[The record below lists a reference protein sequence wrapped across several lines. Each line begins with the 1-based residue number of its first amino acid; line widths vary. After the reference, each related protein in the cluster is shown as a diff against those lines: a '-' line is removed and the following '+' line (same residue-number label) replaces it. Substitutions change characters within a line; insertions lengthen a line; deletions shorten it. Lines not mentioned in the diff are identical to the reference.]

1 MSKISDFTKAR
12 VLAAVHIEDVVG
24 DFVELKKKG
33 PRYLGLCP
41 FHDDR
46 SLGSF
51 VVYPA
56 KNCYKCFSC
65 NAQGDA
71 VKFLMLHLNLSFM
84 DAMRWLG
91 RKYGIDI
98 DDVKLAI
105 TPPKPRPLPPPL
117 PTLILPNHM
126 VISKQS
132 DIAQNTLLRWIYY
145 DLPWTKEQRQRALHY
160 FWDYHIGHST
170 HGHTIFWQI
179 DEKGQCRT
187 GKMMLYRPD
196 GHRDKEAKWN
206 FDYVHAALRRIPDAY
221 PQFAEDKVEMRQTLF
236 GMHLLNY
243 YGPEATIHL
252 VESEKTALIMAIAY
266 GNDEFQVWMACGGIE
281 NLNAER
287 LAPILKAKR
296 RIILYPDRDGIERW
310 KLKAAQLNYERLAI
324 DIRPVTPESEGG
336 WWKPEDGPKADP
348 ADVVIRI
355 LKQNQPKPT

>member
-1 MSKISDFTKAR
+1 MSKISDFTKDR
-12 VLAAVHIEDVVG
+12 LLAAARIEDVVG

-71 VKFLMLHLNLSFM
+71 VKFLEQHLGLNFT
-84 DAMRWLG
+84 DALRWLG
-91 RKYGIDI
+91 RKYSIDV
-98 DDVKLAI
+98 DDVKLNI
-105 TPPKPRPLPPPL
+105 TPPPPRPLPPPL
-117 PTLILPNHM
+117 PTLILPEDM
-126 VISKQS
+126 VTAKQK
-132 DIAQNTLLRWIYY
+132 DIAQNTLAKWIYH
-145 DLPWTKEQRQRALHY
+145 LPWTRDQKKRVVNY
-160 FWDYHIGHST
+160 FYDYRLGHSSY
-170 HGHTIFWQI
+170 GHTIFWQI
-179 DEKGQCRT
+179 DEEGAVRT

-206 FDYVHAALRRIPDAY
+206 FDFIHAALRREPDRY
-221 PQFAEDKVEMRQTLF
+221 PQYAEDKVELRQTLF
-236 GMHLLNY
+236 GMHLLNH
-243 YGPEATIHL
+243 YGKDADIRI
-252 VESEKTALIMAIAY
+252 VESEKTALLMAIAY
-266 GNDEFQVWMACGGIE
+266 GNNEHQVWMACGGVE
-281 NLNAER
+281 NLTPER
-287 LAPILKAKR
+287 LAPIIKAKR

-310 KLKAAQLNYERLAI
+310 KLKAAQLNYDRLTI
-324 DIRPVTPESEGG
+324 DIRPVTPESDGG

-355 LKQNQPKPT
+355 LKQNQPKST